1 MTLRQPA
8 PPEARSRAAPGLSYF
23 VVRVRRM
30 PGAAL
35 GDVSGLVERLGTGEK
50 RAFMSSAELNR
61 IIEEWS
67 V

>member
-8 PPEARSRAAPGLSYF
+8 PLDALPASAPGLSYF
-23 VVRVRRM
+23 VVRVRRL
-30 PGAAL
+30 PGTAL
-35 GDVSGLVERLGTGEK
+35 GDVSGVVERLGTGEK
-50 RAFMSSAELNR
+50 RPFVSSAELNR